1 MRSFTLIY
9 GPVSGHIYRYP
20 SSLQL
25 RINQEAVKL
34 QWIQISHVY
43 KQLVRLPTLSM
54 MSEHIGRRTNVVYHL
69 ALTLLSNVCTCVCVR
84 MCVHVCVGKSER
96 LCPSFSTCLF
106 SVCNLNAGPSE
117 WNVYIWQY
125 YMIQYVFKSQDVIS
139 RCLDQRQEWSAR
151 VWRWNSPAF
160 SISLYTAGMFL
171 FHIKL

>member
-69 ALTLLSNVCTCVCVR
+69 ALTLLSNVCTCVCACACVC
-84 MCVHVCVGKSER
+84 MCVSVSPKGCV
-96 LCPSFSTCLF
+96 L
-106 SVCNLNAGPSE
+106 
-117 WNVYIWQY
+117 
-125 YMIQYVFKSQDVIS
+125 VF
-139 RCLDQRQEWSAR
+139 LHAYSAY
-151 VWRWNSPAF
+151 A
-160 SISLYTAGMFL
+160 I
-171 FHIKL
+171 